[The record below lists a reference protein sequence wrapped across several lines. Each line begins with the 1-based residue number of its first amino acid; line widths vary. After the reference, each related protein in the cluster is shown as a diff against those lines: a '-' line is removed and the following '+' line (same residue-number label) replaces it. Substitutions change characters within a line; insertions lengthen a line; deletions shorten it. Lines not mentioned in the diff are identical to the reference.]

1 MISNGNELAMKSN
14 RVDKL
19 FHICK
24 NMRPIKYGASP
35 DRPQEYSYTVIRA
48 SGGWKKEGDFDI

>member
-19 FHICK
+19 FYICK
-24 NMRPIKYGASP
+24 KMRPIKYGASQ
-35 DRPQEYSYTVIRA
+35 DRPQEYSCTVIRA